1 MSLMNVLIPL
11 RRQVAPHPV
20 YTVEHQI
27 RLRRNPNEFTFVYGG
42 IVLVLIVGPLII
54 LWLALIA
61 LRLSEAQSTYGG
73 FFDERSVILSASQ
86 QVIGWLFLVSI
97 GLGLVLDVAS
107 VLASVNTINREREN
121 GHWSLIRL
129 TNLNRLT
136 VMQAKHALAQESTVR
151 VLVLVINLRI
161 ALVVLF
167 GLFSVFVELPF
178 EQQTN
183 LELFQQA
190 LAEDRA
196 ETLFGIA
203 TLFVFLSIYIVE
215 PIWRMQAVTAIGTA
229 ISARIA
235 NATQSLL
242 GGLASIA
249 FMWISQGMLIMA
261 FLTLL
266 FIVGRR
272 VSVPNPIMGWVVTLS
287 IVGLIGILIF
297 AYYRLVAGW
306 GLRRAVR
313 AGFYREV

>member
-1 MSLMNVLIPL
+1 
-11 RRQVAPHPV
+11 
-20 YTVEHQI
+20 
-27 RLRRNPNEFTFVYGG
+27 
-42 IVLVLIVGPLII
+42 
-54 LWLALIA
+54 
-61 LRLSEAQSTYGG
+61 
-73 FFDERSVILSASQ
+73 
-86 QVIGWLFLVSI
+86 
-97 GLGLVLDVAS
+97 
-107 VLASVNTINREREN
+107 
-121 GHWSLIRL
+121 
-129 TNLNRLT
+129 